1 MNLASNSEVLDDKP
15 LTELL
20 MTQSRNLFGTRR
32 LATIEAALNTPLT
45 AHQLGISAVSA
56 SYIDSRPLSAKML
69 EQPLTESLGRSAE
82 PQGGPLT
89 DEAARRLLGHQA
101 LAQQRQTQSSSAR
114 YLLHSLSAK
123 RHEGSCKDSAS
134 SARLGTAC
142 PGSA

>member
-56 SYIDSRPLSAKML
+56 SYTGSRPLSAKML
-69 EQPLTESLGRSAE
+69 EQPLTESLRQLSR
-82 PQGGPLT
+82 
-89 DEAARRLLGHQA
+89 AARRAAH
-101 LAQQRQTQSSSAR
+101 RQG
-114 YLLHSLSAK
+114 
-123 RHEGSCKDSAS
+123 GS
-134 SARLGTAC
+134 
-142 PGSA
+142 